1 MQEANFIRWN
11 HEAGVVEVR
20 ATGHHFF
27 LGDEPGLQFSDP
39 YLGAENIEADT
50 NTIAFD
56 LSIGSGAQP
65 GMKELRV
72 ENYGG
77 AADTVE
83 FNLFSEARPRIR
95 PLARRERTVIF
106 TGVARR
112 VIIPMQAPQ
121 NVEDIYLAT
130 DSQGEERV
138 ENALISIEP
147 GTPSESDG
155 LAVRMVILDKSQA
168 NYDLFVV
175 TKNVDAQPFRLA
187 RLSDV
192 VIVEDKDLRFN
203 PVRKYVGD
211 YLNELSIAKE
221 SIPNITDLTENT
233 GYTLRSPNNEAHR
246 VTYEENKHALVFD
259 NPVKLTVTHQG
270 NWRLEERE
278 EKYVAYVSSL
288 TPII

>member
-1 MQEANFIRWN
+1 MRQLSRVLLLGLMLVSPLQAQEFTLGHNVFDMRLIREYNAAEDTLLIFSQNKLVPQDSISFALSRGDENRLVHIELDIPMEKKYLGSMEVRMVSRSDISQQIASPVRRDVRAPKPDLVNVMRREGWLQEANFIRWN
-11 HEAGVVEVR
+11 HEAGAVEVR

-39 YLGAENIEADT
+39 YLEAEKIKADT

-56 LSIGSGAQP
+56 LSISSGAQP

-112 VIIPMQAPQ
+112 VIIPMHAPQ

-147 GTPSESDG
+147 G
-155 LAVRMVILDKSQA
+155 
-168 NYDLFVV
+168 
-175 TKNVDAQPFRLA
+175 
-187 RLSDV
+187 
-192 VIVEDKDLRFN
+192 
-203 PVRKYVGD
+203 
-211 YLNELSIAKE
+211 
-221 SIPNITDLTENT
+221 
-233 GYTLRSPNNEAHR
+233 
-246 VTYEENKHALVFD
+246 
-259 NPVKLTVTHQG
+259 
-270 NWRLEERE
+270 
-278 EKYVAYVSSL
+278 
-288 TPII
+288 